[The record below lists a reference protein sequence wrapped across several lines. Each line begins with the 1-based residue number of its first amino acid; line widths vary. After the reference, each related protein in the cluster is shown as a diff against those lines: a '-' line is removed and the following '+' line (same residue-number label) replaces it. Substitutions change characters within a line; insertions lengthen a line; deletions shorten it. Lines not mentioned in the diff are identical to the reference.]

1 MGRLLIDGYNVI
13 RRDPQLRALESRD
26 PLAARSELIRLLHHN
41 SVSRYQVIVV
51 FDGTPPPA
59 ERKPPRGVKLIHS
72 RGQTADELIAGLSGS
87 GDIVVTDDRGLAA
100 DTLPAGP
107 RLWSVE
113 KLLNT
118 VRPHGKAGRRT
129 ENVTEQPPILNPPG
143 CAALTYVPVA
153 SSTSATTGR
162 CSVRRTAASEA
173 PATFGSNGDPQRTCR
188 DVACYVSS

>member
-13 RRDPQLRALESRD
+13 RRDPHLRALESQD
-26 PLAARSELIRLLHHN
+26 PLAARSELIRLLRHN

-129 ENVTEQPPILNPPG
+129 ENVTEQPPILNPPRLRSFDV
-143 CAALTYVPVA
+143 CSRCLFNQRDDWAMLCEED
-153 SSTSATTGR
+153 SSLGR
-162 CSVRRTAASEA
+162 PRNFRE
-173 PATFGSNGDPQRTCR
+173 QW
-188 DVACYVSS
+188 